1 MNLEI
6 IVTQLLD
13 VGYIV
18 LDKPL
23 GNLMSS
29 DLLGRCQNNDDTR
42 FHAARIGRGAHR
54 SQIPSLRGD
63 VICWLDGSDQ
73 IDAAYLAWM
82 ERLRIGLNE
91 ALFFGLFDF
100 ECHYAI
106 YGAGTGYAKH
116 SDVLSGSKNRIL
128 STVFYLNE
136 DWHARDGGE
145 LVLFEPKGNTVLATV
160 CPTFGKMIIFLSESF
175 PHEVL
180 AARNTRRSIAGWFR
194 VRDVR

>member
-6 IVTQLLD
+6 IVTPKLLD

-29 DLLGRCQNNDDTR
+29 DLLGRCQNTDDVLSCGQGWPR
-42 FHAARIGRGAHR
+42 CPQEPNSVIA
-54 SQIPSLRGD
+54 GD

-106 YGAGTGYAKH
+106 YGAGRGYAKH
-116 SDVLSGSKNRIL
+116 SDVLSGRKNRTFHRL
-128 STVFYLNE
+128 HLNE

-160 CPTFGKMIIFLSESF
+160 CPTFGKMIIFW
-175 PHEVL
+175 
-180 AARNTRRSIAGWFR
+180 RSR
-194 VRDVR
+194 S